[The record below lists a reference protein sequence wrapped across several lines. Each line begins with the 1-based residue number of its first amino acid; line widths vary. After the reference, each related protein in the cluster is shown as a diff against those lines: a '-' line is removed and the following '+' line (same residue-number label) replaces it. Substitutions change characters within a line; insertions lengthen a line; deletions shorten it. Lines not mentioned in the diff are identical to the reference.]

1 MKAMM
6 KTFALMGM
14 TAMVLSA
21 CRTTRVEKAAENGNA
36 NWSVNEEVDES
47 FLILSDAQHEM
58 VNNNNSFAFSLY
70 NKTMGMNSR
79 VVSPLSVTYLMSM
92 LANGADGETQQQIL
106 ATLGWAGEG
115 IQQPSLQDIND
126 YSRMLIEKTARLDK
140 AVTVEIANYVAVN
153 KEFKLNSKFQKSV
166 ERDYKAGV
174 ESLNFTSPSTLK
186 RINDWCNDRT
196 HGMIPSIINELDPD
210 AVSYL
215 MNAIYFNG
223 TWKDKFS
230 KEETKQEMFRG
241 YTRDIQYVDMMHR
254 HGEYFYAD
262 GDGYSAVSIPY
273 GNGAFRMTVILPT
286 EGSFLRDVM
295 ASMDGGKFQALQRS
309 MEKCNVDL
317 KIPRFTTEVDLP
329 LNDIISALGAPLIFS
344 SQADFN
350 FSQFARGD
358 FYVSKMFQKAK
369 IEVSEEGTKAA
380 AVTAAIMM
388 MSAVRPEK
396 KRNVV
401 FHADSP
407 FAYII
412 SENSTGSIY
421 FMGQYTGK

>member
-1 MKAMM
+1 M

-92 LANGADGETQQQIL
+92 LANGADGETQKQIL

-186 RINDWCNDRT
+186 HINDWCNDRT

-273 GNGAFRMTVILPT
+273 GNGAFRMTVILPS

-344 SQADFN
+344 SQAD

>member
-196 HGMIPSIINELDPD
+196 HGMIPSIINEVDPD

-273 GNGAFRMTVILPT
+273 GNGAFRMTVILPS

-344 SQADFN
+344 PQAD

>member
-1 MKAMM
+1 M

-36 NWSVNEEVDES
+36 YWSVNEEVDES

-273 GNGAFRMTVILPT
+273 GNGAFRMTVILPS

-344 SQADFN
+344 SQADF
-350 FSQFARGD
+350 SQFARGD

-388 MSAVRPEK
+388 MSAMRPEK

>member
-21 CRTTRVEKAAENGNA
+21 CRSARVEKAAENGNA

-196 HGMIPSIINELDPD
+196 HGMIPSIINEVDPD

-273 GNGAFRMTVILPT
+273 GNGAFRMTVILPS

-344 SQADFN
+344 SQADF
-350 FSQFARGD
+350 SQFARGD

-388 MSAVRPEK
+388 MSAMRPEK

>member
-1 MKAMM
+1 M

-21 CRTTRVEKAAENGNA
+21 CRSARVEKAAENGNA

-196 HGMIPSIINELDPD
+196 HGMIPSIINEVDPD

-273 GNGAFRMTVILPT
+273 GNGAFRMTVILPS

-344 SQADFN
+344 PQAD

-388 MSAVRPEK
+388 MSAMRPEK

>member
-295 ASMDGGKFQALQRS
+295 ASMDGGKFQELQRS

-344 SQADFN
+344 PQADFI
-350 FSQFARGD
+350 QFARGD

>member
-1 MKAMM
+1 MM
-6 KTFALMGM
+6 KTFTLMGIS
-14 TAMVLSA
+14 AIALSA
-21 CRTTRVEKAAENGNA
+21 CRTTRAEKSAQNGEA

-47 FLILSDAQHEM
+47 FLILSDAQREM

-106 ATLGWAGEG
+106 TTLGWAGEG
-115 IQQPSLQDIND
+115 DQQPSLQDIND

-153 KEFKLNSKFQKSV
+153 KKFKLNSKFQKSV
-166 ERDYKAGV
+166 ERDYQAGV
-174 ESLNFTSPSTLK
+174 EALDFTSSSTLK
-186 RINDWCNDRT
+186 HINEWCNDRT
-196 HGMIPSIINELDPD
+196 HGMIPSIINEVDPA

-230 KEETKQEMFRG
+230 KEETRKEMFRG
-241 YTRDIQYVDMMHR
+241 YTRDIKYVDMMHR

-262 GDGYSAVSIPY
+262 GDGFSAVSIPY
-273 GNGAFRMTVILPT
+273 GNGAFRMTVILPS
-286 EGSFLRDVM
+286 EGSVLKQVM
-295 ASMDGGKFQALQRS
+295 ASMDGRKFQELQRS
-309 MEKCNVDL
+309 MEECNVDL

-329 LNDIISALGAPLIFS
+329 LNDIISSLGAPLIFTP
-344 SQADFN
+344 QAD
-350 FSQFARGD
+350 FSQFAQGN
-358 FYVSKMFQKAK
+358 FLVSKMFQKAK

-380 AVTAAIMM
+380 AVTMAIMKLT
-388 MSAVRPEK
+388 AIRPDT
-396 KRNVV
+396 KRSVV

-412 SENSTGSIY
+412 SESSTGNIF
-421 FMGQYTGK
+421 FMGQYTGN

>member
-1 MKAMM
+1 M

-196 HGMIPSIINELDPD
+196 HGMIPSIINEVDPD

-295 ASMDGGKFQALQRS
+295 ASMDGGKFQELQRS

-344 SQADFN
+344 SQAD

>member
-1 MKAMM
+1 M

-14 TAMVLSA
+14 TAMALSA
-21 CRTTRVEKAAENGNA
+21 CRTARVEKAAENGNA

-92 LANGADGETQQQIL
+92 LANGADGETQQQVL

-273 GNGAFRMTVILPT
+273 GNGAFRMTVILPS

-295 ASMDGGKFQALQRS
+295 ASMDGGKFQALQRR

-344 SQADFN
+344 PQAD

>member
-21 CRTTRVEKAAENGNA
+21 CRTARVEKAAENGNA

-254 HGEYFYAD
+254 HSEYFYAD

-273 GNGAFRMTVILPT
+273 GNGAFRMTVILPS

-344 SQADFN
+344 PQAD

>member
-21 CRTTRVEKAAENGNA
+21 CRTARVEKAAENGNA

-295 ASMDGGKFQALQRS
+295 ASMDGGKFQELQRS

-344 SQADFN
+344 SQAD

>member
-1 MKAMM
+1 M

-186 RINDWCNDRT
+186 HINDWCNDRT
-196 HGMIPSIINELDPD
+196 HGMIPSIINEVDPD

-344 SQADFN
+344 SQADF
-350 FSQFARGD
+350 SQFARGD

>member
-21 CRTTRVEKAAENGNA
+21 CRTARVEKAAENGNA

-196 HGMIPSIINELDPD
+196 HGMIPSIINEVDPD

-344 SQADFN
+344 PQAD

>member
-1 MKAMM
+1 M

-126 YSRMLIEKTARLDK
+126 YSRMLIEKTERLDK

-186 RINDWCNDRT
+186 HINDWCNDRT

-273 GNGAFRMTVILPT
+273 GNGAFRMTVILPS

-344 SQADFN
+344 SQADF
-350 FSQFARGD
+350 SQFARGD

-388 MSAVRPEK
+388 MSAMRPEK

>member
-1 MKAMM
+1 M

-21 CRTTRVEKAAENGNA
+21 CRTARVEKAAENGNA

-186 RINDWCNDRT
+186 HINDWCNDRT

-273 GNGAFRMTVILPT
+273 GNGAFRMTVILPI

-344 SQADFN
+344 SQAD

>member
-1 MKAMM
+1 M

-21 CRTTRVEKAAENGNA
+21 CRTARVEKAAENGNA

-115 IQQPSLQDIND
+115 VQQPSLQDIND

-295 ASMDGGKFQALQRS
+295 ASMDGGKFQELQRS

-344 SQADFN
+344 SQAD

>member
-1 MKAMM
+1 M

-21 CRTTRVEKAAENGNA
+21 CRTARVEKAAENGNA

-273 GNGAFRMTVILPT
+273 GNGAFRMTVILPS

-344 SQADFN
+344 PQAD

-369 IEVSEEGTKAA
+369 REVSEEGTKAA

-388 MSAVRPEK
+388 MSAMRPEK

>member
-1 MKAMM
+1 M

-21 CRTTRVEKAAENGNA
+21 CRSARVEKAAENGNA

-344 SQADFN
+344 PQAD

>member
-1 MKAMM
+1 M

-14 TAMVLSA
+14 TAMALSA
-21 CRTTRVEKAAENGNA
+21 CRTARVEKAAENGNA

-92 LANGADGETQQQIL
+92 LANGADGETQKQIL

-344 SQADFN
+344 SQADF
-350 FSQFARGD
+350 SQFARGD

-388 MSAVRPEK
+388 MSAMRPEK

>member
-1 MKAMM
+1 M

-126 YSRMLIEKTARLDK
+126 YSRMLIEKTERLDK

-186 RINDWCNDRT
+186 HINDWCNDRT

-273 GNGAFRMTVILPT
+273 GNGAFRMTVILPS

-344 SQADFN
+344 SQADF
-350 FSQFARGD
+350 SQFARGD

-396 KRNVV
+396 MRNVV

>member
-1 MKAMM
+1 M

-21 CRTTRVEKAAENGNA
+21 CRTARVEKAAENGNA

-254 HGEYFYAD
+254 HSEYFYAD

-273 GNGAFRMTVILPT
+273 GNGAFRMTVILPS

-295 ASMDGGKFQALQRS
+295 ASMDGGKFQELQRS

-344 SQADFN
+344 PQAD

>member
-273 GNGAFRMTVILPT
+273 GNGAFRMTVILPS

-344 SQADFN
+344 SQADF
-350 FSQFARGD
+350 SQFARGD

-380 AVTAAIMM
+380 AVTTAIMM

-396 KRNVV
+396 MRNVV

>member
-1 MKAMM
+1 M

-21 CRTTRVEKAAENGNA
+21 CRTARVEKAAENGNT

-79 VVSPLSVTYLMSM
+79 VVSPLSITYLMSM

-186 RINDWCNDRT
+186 HINDWCNDRT
-196 HGMIPSIINELDPD
+196 HGMIPSIINEVDPD

-295 ASMDGGKFQALQRS
+295 ASMDGGKFQELQRS

-344 SQADFN
+344 PQAD

>member
-1 MKAMM
+1 M

-21 CRTTRVEKAAENGNA
+21 CRTARVEKAAENGNA

-92 LANGADGETQQQIL
+92 LANGADGETQKQIL

-273 GNGAFRMTVILPT
+273 GNGAFRMTVILPS

-344 SQADFN
+344 PQAD

>member
-21 CRTTRVEKAAENGNA
+21 CRTARVEKAAENGNA

-92 LANGADGETQQQIL
+92 LANGADGETQKQIL

-273 GNGAFRMTVILPT
+273 GNGAFRMTVILPS

-344 SQADFN
+344 PQAD

-388 MSAVRPEK
+388 MSAMRPEK

>member
-344 SQADFN
+344 SQADF
-350 FSQFARGD
+350 SQFARGD

-388 MSAVRPEK
+388 MSAMRPEK

>member
-1 MKAMM
+1 M

-14 TAMVLSA
+14 TAMALSA
-21 CRTTRVEKAAENGNA
+21 CRTARVEKAAENGNA

-92 LANGADGETQQQIL
+92 LANGADGETQKQIL

-344 SQADFN
+344 PQAD

>member
-1 MKAMM
+1 M

-21 CRTTRVEKAAENGNA
+21 CRTARVEKAAENGNA

-230 KEETKQEMFRG
+230 KEETKQEMFCG

-344 SQADFN
+344 SQADF
-350 FSQFARGD
+350 SQFARGD

>member
-1 MKAMM
+1 M

-21 CRTTRVEKAAENGNA
+21 CRTARVEKAAENGNA

-273 GNGAFRMTVILPT
+273 GNGAFRMTVILPS

-295 ASMDGGKFQALQRS
+295 ASMDGGKFQALQSS

-344 SQADFN
+344 PQAD

-388 MSAVRPEK
+388 MSAMRPEK

>member
-1 MKAMM
+1 M

-92 LANGADGETQQQIL
+92 LANGADGETQKQIL

-344 SQADFN
+344 PQAD

>member
-1 MKAMM
+1 M

-14 TAMVLSA
+14 TAMALSA
-21 CRTTRVEKAAENGNA
+21 CRTARVEKAAENGNA

-344 SQADFN
+344 PQAD
-350 FSQFARGD
+350 FSQFARGN

>member
-1 MKAMM
+1 M

-21 CRTTRVEKAAENGNA
+21 CRSARVEKAAENGNA

-92 LANGADGETQQQIL
+92 LANGADGETQKQIL

-196 HGMIPSIINELDPD
+196 HGMIPSIINEVDPD

-344 SQADFN
+344 SQADF
-350 FSQFARGD
+350 SQFARGD

>member
-1 MKAMM
+1 M

-21 CRTTRVEKAAENGNA
+21 CRTARVEKAAENGNA

-230 KEETKQEMFRG
+230 KEETKQEIFRG

-273 GNGAFRMTVILPT
+273 GNGAFRMTVILPS

-344 SQADFN
+344 PQAD

>member
-1 MKAMM
+1 M

-230 KEETKQEMFRG
+230 KEETKQELFRG

-273 GNGAFRMTVILPT
+273 GNGAFRMTVILPS

-344 SQADFN
+344 SQAD

>member
-1 MKAMM
+1 M

-14 TAMVLSA
+14 TAMALSA
-21 CRTTRVEKAAENGNA
+21 CRTARVEKAAENGNA

-273 GNGAFRMTVILPT
+273 GNGAFRMTVILPS

-295 ASMDGGKFQALQRS
+295 ASMDGGKFQELQRS

-344 SQADFN
+344 SQAD

>member
-21 CRTTRVEKAAENGNA
+21 CRTARVEKAAENGNA

-115 IQQPSLQDIND
+115 VQQPSLQDIND

-295 ASMDGGKFQALQRS
+295 ASMDGGKFQELQRS

-344 SQADFN
+344 SQADF
-350 FSQFARGD
+350 SQFARGD

-388 MSAVRPEK
+388 MSAMRPEK

>member
-1 MKAMM
+1 M

-14 TAMVLSA
+14 TAMALSA
-21 CRTTRVEKAAENGNA
+21 CRTARVEKAAENGNA

-186 RINDWCNDRT
+186 HINDWCNDRT

-344 SQADFN
+344 SQADF
-350 FSQFARGD
+350 SQFARGD

>member
-21 CRTTRVEKAAENGNA
+21 CRTARVEKAAENGNA

-92 LANGADGETQQQIL
+92 LANGADGETQKQIL

-344 SQADFN
+344 PQAD

>member
-1 MKAMM
+1 MM

-21 CRTTRVEKAAENGNA
+21 CRTARVEKAAENGNA

-273 GNGAFRMTVILPT
+273 GNGAFRMTVILPS

-344 SQADFN
+344 SQADF
-350 FSQFARGD
+350 SQFARGD

-396 KRNVV
+396 MRNVV

>member
-1 MKAMM
+1 M

-223 TWKDKFS
+223 TWKDKFG

-344 SQADFN
+344 PQAD